1 MLFCLCQETWAAN
14 LTLNKKYLWYT
25 GIIKTQ
31 RDKFFKTDNTLL
43 TISVV
48 QFLFLR
54 SEKISMKQVEAKDIV
69 TMTYTGRL
77 DDGTVFK
84 TAQAEKP
91 MKLELGKQEA
101 PPTLE
106 AALIG
111 MKIGEKKQVRID
123 PDESYG
129 QRMKNLIQ
137 ELHRKQIG
145 DKIDPKPGMIISLA
159 VEKDGHTHQVPATVI
174 EVKGDSITI
183 DYNHPL
189 AGHHL
194 TYSLEVIDIKKPF

>member
-1 MLFCLCQETWAAN
+1 MMLFCLCQETWAAN

-91 MKLELGKQEA
+91 IFLM
-101 PPTLE
+101 
-106 AALIG
+106 
-111 MKIGEKKQVRID
+111 
-123 PDESYG
+123 
-129 QRMKNLIQ
+129 
-137 ELHRKQIG
+137 RKMILFLNSQINTN
-145 DKIDPKPGMIISLA
+145 SLL
-159 VEKDGHTHQVPATVI
+159 KYIHTTVI
-174 EVKGDSITI
+174 K
-183 DYNHPL
+183 
-189 AGHHL
+189 
-194 TYSLEVIDIKKPF
+194 

>member
-1 MLFCLCQETWAAN
+1 
-14 LTLNKKYLWYT
+14 
-25 GIIKTQ
+25 
-31 RDKFFKTDNTLL
+31 
-43 TISVV
+43 
-48 QFLFLR
+48 
-54 SEKISMKQVEAKDIV
+54 MKQVEAKDIV
-69 TMTYTGRL
+69 TITYTGRL

-84 TAQAEKP
+84 AAESENP

-106 AALIG
+106 AALMG
-111 MKIGEKKQVRID
+111 MKIGDKKQVRID

-137 ELHRKQIG
+137 ELNKEQIG
-145 DKIDPKPGMIISLA
+145 DNIAPQPGMIISLA

-174 EVKGDSITI
+174 EVKGDIITI

-194 TYSLEVIDIKKPF
+194 TYDFEVIDIIKTS